1 MDELLKSNSGFESRI
16 AFKIDFTDYSE
27 DELYQIF
34 INLLKQE
41 GFDLDKTCKQIIMG
55 YFENE
60 IKNADD
66 SFGNG
71 RLARNLLE
79 KIKMEQ
85 ATRLVNTKS
94 KDLDLITAD
103 DVTNVVNKI
112 KTTATKKKIGF
123 VME

>member
-1 MDELLKSNSGFESRI
+1 MEQLLKSNSGFESRI
-16 AFKIDFTDYSE
+16 AFKIDFPDYSE

-41 GFDLDKTCKQIIMG
+41 GFDLDKNCKSIIMN
-55 YFENE
+55 YFKNE

-71 RLARNLLE
+71 RLVRNLLE
-79 KIKMEQ
+79 KLKMEQ

-112 KTTATKKKIGF
+112 KTTATKKLIGF
-123 VME
+123 AV